1 MARFLIPLGIF
12 AVLVVFLYVGLSL
25 NPREIPS
32 PLIGKPAPDFTLPEL
47 KQPEQQISRADL
59 LGKVTL
65 VNAWASW
72 CVSCRQEHSLLMQL
86 AQEGKVNIY
95 GINYKD
101 ERRDALAYLQQ
112 LGDPYVASGHDLHG
126 RVGLNF
132 GVIAT
137 PETFVVDKKGIIRYK
152 HTGPITAEAWRDTI
166 APLLQTLEAEQG

>member
-12 AVLVVFLYVGLSL
+12 FVLVGFLYVGLGL

-32 PLIGKPAPDFTLPEL
+32 PLIGKPAPEFSLPRVRE
-47 KQPEQQISRADL
+47 PGQQLARSDL
-59 LGKVTL
+59 LGQVTL

-72 CVSCRQEHSLLMQL
+72 CVSCRQEHHLLMQL
-86 AQEGKVNIY
+86 ARDEHVRIY

-112 LGDPYVASGHDLHG
+112 LGDPYVASGHDIRG
-126 RVGLNF
+126 RVGLDF

-152 HTGPITAEAWRDTI
+152 HTGPISPTAWRETI
-166 APLLQTLEAEQG
+166 APLLKKLEAEQG